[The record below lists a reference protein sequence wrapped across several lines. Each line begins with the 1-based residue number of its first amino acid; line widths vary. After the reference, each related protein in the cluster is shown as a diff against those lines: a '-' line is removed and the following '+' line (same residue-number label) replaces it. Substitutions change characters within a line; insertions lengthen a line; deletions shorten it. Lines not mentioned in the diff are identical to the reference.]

1 MRNLLFLLLLFPIFS
16 YSQIV
21 GKVTDNEGNALPF
34 VNVYIENSYTGTT
47 TNDDGNYRLEFKDRE
62 NATVVFQYL
71 GFRTLKKELVF
82 DKKLILLNV
91 SLEPETFSLDQ
102 VVIKSG
108 ENPADRIVRNAID
121 ARRQN
126 LEKLNAF
133 TADFYSRG
141 LWKMKDVP
149 ERILGQDVG
158 DFDGALDSTRTGIVY
173 LSETI
178 SKIAYQKPNDFF
190 ERIVASKV
198 SGNDNG
204 FSFNS
209 ARDADF
215 SFYENTLE
223 LNASIVSPIANNA
236 FGYYNYKLEGVF
248 YENNQLINKI
258 KVTPKRPND
267 RVFDGVIYIVE
278 DSWQLYGVE
287 LSTTGTAIQVPF
299 VEKLMFIQNF
309 SYDENEDYWVK
320 RTQTIDFSFG
330 FMGFKGDGRFTAVYS
345 NYDFNPNFDPKF
357 FTNEVLFFE
366 PEANKKDTVFWSGI
380 RPVPLTDEEIND
392 YVRRDSIQTLRQSK
406 TYLDS
411 IDRRNNRFKILNPL
425 MGYTYT
431 NSYEKWRLSYD
442 GVLGDINFNTLQ
454 GWHVTS
460 GLSFNKWYDENRT
473 RAIWANV
480 NANYGFADDRLRFWG
495 NISKRFNRF
504 DRNTVTVAGGRR
516 VQQFN
521 ASEPISP
528 MINSISSLYFERNYL
543 KAYDLTFARV
553 GYSQEVFNGLRASGS
568 LGYEERQP
576 LFNQSE
582 QVIFRNDGVSYTSNN
597 PLAPDDF
604 ENAVI
609 DQHEIF
615 KFRLNGRITFG
626 QKYFTY
632 PDGKFNIED
641 DRFPILNLSYEK
653 GFAASNN
660 NYNFDQLSA
669 RVNQNINTGNT
680 GRLSYNLTG
689 GTFLNGDDISFVDYK
704 HFNGNQ
710 TRVGTTFS
718 YTNVFNLLPY
728 YALSTNGSYF
738 EAHMEH
744 DFKGF
749 ILGRVPLINKLN
761 YNLVAGAHFLSTEN
775 NKPYSE
781 VSIGI
786 DNLGFGKFRFLRLDY
801 VHSFFNGNDKGA
813 FIFGLKFLNIIE

>member
-1 MRNLLFLLLLFPIFS
+1 MKKLFILLLLLPIVATA
-16 YSQIV
+16 QIV
-21 GKVTDNEGNALPF
+21 GKVTDTEGTPLPF

-47 TNDDGNYRLEFKDRE
+47 TNDDGNYRLEFKDRQ
-62 NATVVFQYL
+62 NATVVFQFL
-71 GFRTLKKELVF
+71 GYRTIKKELVL

-91 SLEPETFSLDQ
+91 TLEPETFSLDQ
-102 VVIKSG
+102 VVITAG
-108 ENPADRIVRNAID
+108 ENPADRIVRNAI
-121 ARRQN
+121 AYRRQN

-149 ERILGQDVG
+149 ERILGQEVG
-158 DFDGALDSTRTGIVY
+158 DLDGALDSTRTGIVY

-178 SKIAYQKPNDFF
+178 SQIAFQKPNDFF

-209 ARDADF
+209 ARDANF
-215 SFYENTLE
+215 NFYENTLE
-223 LNASIVSPIANNA
+223 LNAAIVSPIANNA
-236 FGYYNYKLEGVF
+236 FGYYNYKLDGVF

-258 KVTPKRPND
+258 NVTPKRPND
-267 RVFDGVIYIVE
+267 RVFSGTIYIVE

-287 LSTTGTAIQVPF
+287 LTTTGTAIQVPF
-299 VEKLMFIQNF
+299 VEELVFKQNF
-309 SYDENEDYWVK
+309 SYDENENYWVK
-320 RTQTIDFSFG
+320 RLQTIDFSFG
-330 FMGFKGDGRFTAVYS
+330 FLGFKGDGRFTAVYS
-345 NYDFNPNFDPKF
+345 NYDFNPNFDPKY

-366 PEANKKDTVFWSGI
+366 PEANKKDTLFWSGI
-380 RPVPLTDEEIND
+380 RPVPLTDEESND

-411 IDRRNNRFKILNPL
+411 IDSRNNKFKILSPIT
-425 MGYTYT
+425 GYSYANTY
-431 NSYEKWRLSYD
+431 NKWRLSYA

-473 RAIWANV
+473 RVLNANL

-504 DRNTVTVAGGRR
+504 NRNTLTLSGGRR

-528 MINSISSLYFERNYL
+528 LLNTITSLYFERNYL
-543 KAYDLTFARV
+543 KAYDLTFARAAY
-553 GYSQEVFNGLRASGS
+553 GQEVFNGLRMSGS
-568 LGYEERQP
+568 LAYEERKP

-582 QVIFRNDGVSYTSNN
+582 QVFLRNDGVSYTSNN

-609 DQHEIF
+609 DHHEIL
-615 KFRLNGRITFG
+615 KLGISARITFG

-641 DRFPILNLSYEK
+641 GRFPILNLNYQK
-653 GFAASNN
+653 GFAASNS

-669 RVNQNINTGNT
+669 RVSQNVNTGNT
-680 GRLSYNLTG
+680 GRLSYNFTG

-710 TRVGTTFS
+710 TRIGTTFS
-718 YTNVFNLLPY
+718 YTHVFNLLPY
-728 YALSTNGSYF
+728 YTLSTNGSYF
-738 EAHMEH
+738 EVHLEH
-744 DFKGF
+744 DFRGF

-781 VSIGI
+781 LSIGI

-801 VHSFFNGNDKGA
+801 VHSFFDGNDKGA